1 MARDVFFYGF
11 SDSAIIPKLITV
23 DVITAV
29 VTEVENKCATFKKKT
44 LHVNDGS
51 PLNLIVKIKLLG

>member
-1 MARDVFFYGF
+1 MATIVFFNGF

-29 VTEVENKCATFKKKT
+29 VAEVETKCAA
-44 LHVNDGS
+44 
-51 PLNLIVKIKLLG
+51 